1 MAVIKTY
8 RLTKPEI
15 ETLLQQAAQEGA
27 REALTRIGLSD
38 DTAANDVRDLRQLID
53 GWRDIKST
61 ALKTVVRWC
70 IVAILGIL
78 SVGAYVTLGK

>member
-1 MAVIKTY
+1 MAQVTTY
-8 RLTKPEI
+8 RLTKSEI
-15 ETLLQQAAQEGA
+15 EAMLQQAAQQGA

-38 DTAANDVRDLRQLID
+38 DNAPHDVRELRQLID

-61 ALKTVVRWC
+61 ALKTIVRWC
-70 IVAILGIL
+70 ILGILGIL

>member
-1 MAVIKTY
+1 MAVVKTY

-15 ETLLQQAAQEGA
+15 EALLQQAAQEGA

-70 IVAILGIL
+70 IVAILGVL
-78 SVGAYVTLGK
+78 SVGAYVTLSK

>member
-1 MAVIKTY
+1 MGQVTTY
-8 RLTKPEI
+8 RLTKSEI
-15 ETLLQQAAQEGA
+15 EAMLQRAAQEGA
-27 REALTRIGLSD
+27 KEALTRIGLSD

-70 IVAILGIL
+70 IVCILGIL

>member
-1 MAVIKTY
+1 MSVIKTY

-70 IVAILGIL
+70 IVCILGIL

>member
-1 MAVIKTY
+1 MAVVKTY

-15 ETLLQQAAQEGA
+15 EALLQQAAQEGA

-70 IVAILGIL
+70 IVAILGVM